1 MILCKKVHR
10 GLPNLA
16 LILVVMLLMVTQL
29 SGCLLVP
36 VVEGVSQV
44 GVTKNDRQALLA
56 DKVKEAN
63 EAIYWG
69 DRGRLLSLVKED
81 SAEEIRR
88 FVDNRPQDLRYVER
102 KVVAMD
108 LSNDGYK
115 ADVRL
120 KVKSFTPSTLVI
132 TERLE
137 SQRWEFGFSKGWQ
150 MVSFSN
156 EEPRRR

>member
-1 MILCKKVHR
+1 MVGFKRKS
-10 GLPNLA
+10 LPCV
-16 LILVVMLLMVTQL
+16 LIVLMVSAVVLCLTAF

-44 GVTKNDRQALLA
+44 GVTRGDREVLLA
-56 DKVKEAN
+56 NKVKEAN

-69 DRGRLLSLVKED
+69 DRGRLMSLVQEE

-88 FVDNRPQDLRYVER
+88 FVDNTPSDLRYVER

-108 LSNDGYK
+108 LSGDGYK
-115 ADVRL
+115 AAVRL
-120 KVKSFTPSTLVI
+120 KVKSYTPSTLVI

-137 SQRWEFGFSKGWQ
+137 AQRWEFGFSKGWQ
-150 MVSFSN
+150 MVSCST
-156 EEPRRR
+156 EELRRR

>member
-1 MILCKKVHR
+1 MIPSKKVYR
-10 GLPNLA
+10 GLPYLA
-16 LILVVMLLMVTQL
+16 LISVVMLLMVTQL

-69 DRGRLLSLVKED
+69 DRGRLLSLVRED

-108 LSNDGYK
+108 LSKDGYK